1 MIDALF
7 GSKTRVKLLH
17 LFLNNPG
24 RSFYVREITRKIDE
38 QINSVRRE
46 LSNLQGVG
54 VIKNDNSGDN
64 NRLYYEVDQTYYHYN
79 ALKAIFGDA
88 QATKGV
94 KVSSSSP
101 KDWQHRLEAVGDIK
115 LALFSGKL
123 AKGSR
128 SSVDLL
134 LVGTVNKTKLKRFIK
149 ELEDEERQTINYA
162 VMDYEDYYY
171 RFSIKDRFVTEVLQ
185 SAIVLVDTE
194 SILIHQDNR
203 IAAETK
209 GI

>member
-17 LFLNNPG
+17 LFLNNAG

-54 VIKNDNSGDN
+54 VIKTDNSGDN
-64 NRLYYEVDQTYYHYN
+64 NRLYYEVDQNYTHFE
-79 ALKAIFGDA
+79 ALKAIFSDGI
-88 QATKGV
+88 ATRGV
-94 KVSSSSP
+94 KSAP
-101 KDWQHRLEAVGDIK
+101 ATQTDWAHRLQSLGDIK
-115 LALFSGKL
+115 LAVFSGKL
-123 AKGSR
+123 AKGST
-128 SSVDLL
+128 SPVDLL

-149 ELEDEERQTINYA
+149 ELEEEERQALNYA
-162 VMDYEDYYY
+162 VMPYEDYYY

-185 SAIVLVDTE
+185 KATVLVDTE
-194 SILIHQDNR
+194 SIL
-203 IAAETK
+203 EK
-209 GI
+209 